1 MSVLGVKGSGWLC
14 KFPRLIN
21 HNIVTLNIFGQC
33 TKKCSGRV
41 TAQGIIIGSFEI
53 KLSIKVSKYQLN
65 NNNNNKKK
73 QILHSYTVPCHQLL
87 RNLQKYS
94 ISHSCDLYRFSSTF
108 LCCNPTTSMY
118 WKEMKE
124 IYFIQVPKR
133 NFHGILPLTANALTL
148 HTQNWPWQIN
158 SLV

>member
-53 KLSIKVSKYQLN
+53 KLSIKVSKYPSNKVSTEQQQQQQKKTNSTQL
-65 NNNNNKKK
+65 
-73 QILHSYTVPCHQLL
+73 
-87 RNLQKYS
+87 YS
-94 ISHSCDLYRFSSTF
+94 TLPPVTEKFAKIQYFSF
-108 LCCNPTTSMY
+108 L
-118 WKEMKE
+118 
-124 IYFIQVPKR
+124 
-133 NFHGILPLTANALTL
+133 
-148 HTQNWPWQIN
+148 
-158 SLV
+158 